1 MSQVCRCM
9 AARTSAFALANRIIV
24 LDVLTTPDT
33 LGNGAFLVS
42 TTLSICSTVLCSS
55 ARVDFSYGIRNLAER
70 VVILHLEASTFP
82 NQVGTDQKRPITS
95 LTADELMYSG
105 PAAMSGVQVHQVWKR
120 AE

>member
-1 MSQVCRCM
+1 MIAS
-9 AARTSAFALANRIIV
+9 
-24 LDVLTTPDT
+24 P
-33 LGNGAFLVS
+33 GFLVVANADNPKVVAYDLS
-42 TTLSICSTVLCSS
+42 TTNSEKIDGLIAEPIAYYGTYTVNE
-55 ARVDFSYGIRNLAER
+55 VEK